1 MSEAWI
7 GLLGSVIVAIIS
19 LFGVIYNGKVNRQE
33 TVKQMQLELKAHSD
47 SQDAK
52 LEKAQAITDT
62 KLEILTA
69 EVRKHNGFAE
79 KIPVLEE
86 KIKVANKRIDDL
98 EHNKAR

>member
-7 GLLGSVIVAIIS
+7 GLIGSIIVGLLS
-19 LFGVIYNGKVNRQE
+19 LVGVIYSSKSSQRV
-33 TVKQMQLELKAHSD
+33 MLEQLKAHSD
-47 SQDAK
+47 QSDAK
-52 LEKAQAITDT
+52 LEKAQAVTDT
-62 KLEILTA
+62 KLQTLTD

-98 EHNKAR
+98 EHNKAG

>member
-7 GLLGSVIVAIIS
+7 GLIGSVIVAVIS
-19 LFGVIYNGKVNRQE
+19 LIGVVYNGKSNREQ
-33 TVKQMQLELKAHSD
+33 TVKQMQFELKAHSD

-52 LEKAQAITDT
+52 LEKAQAVTDT
-62 KLEILTA
+62 KLENLTE

-79 KIPVLEE
+79 KIPVIEE

-98 EHNKAR
+98 ERGKA

>member
-7 GLLGSVIVAIIS
+7 GLIGSVIVGLLS
-19 LFGVIYNGKVNRQE
+19 LVGVIYNGKSTRDV
-33 TVKQMQLELKAHSD
+33 MLEQLKAHSD
-47 SQDAK
+47 QSDAK
-52 LEKAQAITDT
+52 LEKAQAITDER
-62 KLEILTA
+62 LRQLTD

-98 EHNKAR
+98 EHSKVS